1 MMRIDPLSVK
11 AERRGGDLVI
21 NLREIS
27 EDIQEIA
34 EVMSS
39 VLKLDVTIVDT
50 NLVRI
55 GGTGDYK
62 GDLGSLVPMGS
73 SFNVVARTRELIA
86 ITDPGRDE
94 VCISCVL
101 RDSCPESASIICP
114 IVVEGDLV
122 GFISLV
128 AWDQQQR
135 ERILVAKRD
144 YMDFIR
150 RMSDLLSSK
159 ISAMQMIRQLST
171 TSAYLHTILDSVHE
185 GIVVVGVNGEIVSC
199 NSSAEKMLG
208 VDHQHLE
215 GKGFAEFFPLPISH
229 LLETGERF
237 TDREIYREKDN
248 KSCHF
253 LCTGAPIIKDGKVT
267 GSVVT
272 LKDFREVQRLLA
284 EVSEGVPGCGFE
296 AIISRSRAM
305 TEVKEKA
312 IKAARTNSTV
322 LIRGESGTG
331 KELLARAI
339 HTTSARRAGPFVA
352 VNCGAIPQSLLESEL
367 FGYEEGAFT
376 GARRGGKPGKF
387 ELANGGTIFLDEVG
401 DMSLHLQVKL
411 LRVLQDGVFEKVG
424 GQKPRKADVRV
435 VAATHRLLE
444 DMVERGLF
452 RQDLYFRLN
461 VIPIILPPLRVRDG
475 DVLLLLDYF
484 LAKYNVQLGKNVKG
498 FAPDAMAMLLRYSW
512 PGNIRELQNVV
523 EYAMNMVSG
532 ERITT
537 EYLPQLTGIGGREQ
551 VEQQK
556 LAPIE
561 VMVEN
566 AFRDAVARFGRSESG
581 VREIARTL
589 GISRATVYRK
599 LKEYALNR

>member
-1 MMRIDPLSVK
+1 
-11 AERRGGDLVI
+11 VI
-21 NLREIS
+21 NLQEIS

-55 GGTGDYK
+55 GGTGEHK
-62 GDLGSLVPMGS
+62 GGLGSPVPNGS
-73 SFNVVARTRELIA
+73 SFNFVAQTRETIA

-94 VCISCVL
+94 VCVSCVL
-101 RDSCPESASIICP
+101 RNSCPESASIICP
-114 IVVEGDLV
+114 IMVDGNLV
-122 GFISLV
+122 GFISLI

-135 ERILVAKRD
+135 EQILVAKRD
-144 YMDFIR
+144 YMGFIH

-159 ISAMQMIRQLST
+159 ISAMEMIRQLST
-171 TSAYLHTILDSVHE
+171 TSAYLHTVLDSVHE
-185 GIVVVGVNGEIVSC
+185 GIVVVGTNGEIVSC

-208 VDHQHLE
+208 VRHQELE
-215 GKGFAEFFPLPISH
+215 GTKFSDFFPLSCSH

-237 TDREIYREKDN
+237 TDREMYLERGSKTH
-248 KSCHF
+248 HF
-253 LCTGAPIIKDGKVT
+253 LCTGSPITKDGKVT

-272 LKDFREVQRLLA
+272 IKDFREVRRLLVG
-284 EVSEGVPGCGFE
+284 VSEEVPGCGFE
-296 AIISRSRAM
+296 AIISRSRVM

-312 IKAARTNSTV
+312 IKAAQTSSTV

-339 HTTSARRAGPFVA
+339 HTTSSRKSGPFVA
-352 VNCGAIPQSLLESEL
+352 VNCGAIPESLLESEL

-435 VAATHRLLE
+435 VAATHRQLE
-444 DMVERGLF
+444 EMVERGLF

-461 VIPIILPPLRVRDG
+461 VIPIMLPPLRVREG
-475 DVLLLLDYF
+475 DVGLLFDHF
-484 LAKYNVQLGKNVKG
+484 LEKYNAQLGKNVRG
-498 FAPDAMAMLLRYSW
+498 FSPEAMAVLLPYSW

-523 EYAMNMVSG
+523 EYAMNMVGG
-532 ERITT
+532 EWITQ
-537 EYLPQLTGIGGREQ
+537 EFLPQLTGVGSNEQ
-551 VEQQK
+551 VEQRQ
-556 LAPIE
+556 LVAIE
-561 VMVEN
+561 VLIEN
-566 AFRDAVARFGRSESG
+566 AFRDAVARFGRSENG
-581 VREIARTL
+581 IREIARVL

-599 LKEYALNR
+599 LKEYGLNH